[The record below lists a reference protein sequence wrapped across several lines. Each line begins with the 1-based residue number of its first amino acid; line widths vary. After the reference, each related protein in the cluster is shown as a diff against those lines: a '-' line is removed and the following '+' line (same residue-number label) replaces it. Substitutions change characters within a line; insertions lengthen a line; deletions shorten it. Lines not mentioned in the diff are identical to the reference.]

1 RCRSWTRRSRPSTSC
16 PIRASARS
24 SRRSPTGRRSRSCS
38 WAASCSAGATSSRRC
53 TSRGSSPRRCCSVP
67 RRMPPVAVATD
78 STHYL
83 PRGLADPAGI
93 HQVSLHVGWK
103 GAPER
108 ELEMGG
114 FDAFYERLGADSEL
128 PSTSQPSIGDFLS
141 VWEPL
146 IDDGRDVV
154 SIHLAGGISGTCEA
168 ARQAHGL
175 LVERGLGDRVEV
187 IDGETACGG
196 LGLLLL
202 AACAA
207 ARAGVD
213 KDAVAA
219 HVREARKALR
229 IWFCLDTLEYLR
241 RGGRIGKAQAWLGGT
256 LKIKPILSLEFEI
269 VPVERVRTAGRAF
282 ERMGDHARALH
293 DNGSDAWVV
302 QHIQATEQA
311 ERLIERCREI
321 FDSEPV
327 FTSEVGPVIG
337 TYTGPGLIGVGGAP
351 RSFLAGGGF
360 RASALVGVRPL
371 AERRWPARSAPATAA
386 QHARA
391 DEQADDRGAD
401 RELAAMALD
410 VPAPVGEVGHLSAQ
424 AVDRDGELHA
434 VALDRIADLGGRA
447 LCHQV
452 GIPSL
457 GPSAS
462 VPELTVSRILR
473 ASSIAISGTGGDPF
487 LTALAAI
494 RPAIAPRI
502 TRITAIA
509 KKPQK

>member
-1 RCRSWTRRSRPSTSC
+1 
-16 PIRASARS
+16 
-24 SRRSPTGRRSRSCS
+24 
-38 WAASCSAGATSSRRC
+38 
-53 TSRGSSPRRCCSVP
+53 
-67 RRMPPVAVATD
+67 MPPVAVATD

-83 PRGLADPAGI
+83 PRELAEREGI

-103 GAPER
+103 GEPER
-108 ELEMGG
+108 ELEMDG
-114 FDAFYERLGADSEL
+114 FDAFYERLGTDSEL
-128 PSTSQPSIGDFLS
+128 PTTSQPSIGDFLS

-207 ARAGVD
+207 ARGGAD
-213 KDAVAA
+213 KDAIAA
-219 HVREARKALR
+219 RVREVRKALR
-229 IWFCLDTLEYLR
+229 IWFCLDTLEYLK

-282 ERMGDHARALH
+282 ERMVDYARELH

-302 QHIQATEQA
+302 QHIQAPEQA

-321 FDSEPV
+321 FDSEPA

-337 TYTGPGLIGVGGAP
+337 TYTGPGLIGVGGVP
-351 RSFLAGGGF
+351 RAFLA
-360 RASALVGVRPL
+360 
-371 AERRWPARSAPATAA
+371 
-386 QHARA
+386 
-391 DEQADDRGAD
+391 
-401 RELAAMALD
+401 
-410 VPAPVGEVGHLSAQ
+410 
-424 AVDRDGELHA
+424 
-434 VALDRIADLGGRA
+434 
-447 LCHQV
+447 
-452 GIPSL
+452 
-457 GPSAS
+457 
-462 VPELTVSRILR
+462 
-473 ASSIAISGTGGDPF
+473 
-487 LTALAAI
+487 
-494 RPAIAPRI
+494 
-502 TRITAIA
+502 
-509 KKPQK
+509 